1 MDILVKLVGITLE
14 QNEIQVLDMEN
25 CGKKLNVCISAQ
37 TTAKQLRRLKQ
48 IFPGVVIDIDPADSA
63 DCPEIWITITKGGK

>member
-1 MDILVKLVGITLE
+1 MDILPKLVGITLA
-14 QNEIQVLDMEN
+14 QNEITVLDMEI

-37 TTAKQLRRLKQ
+37 TTAMQLRRLMQ
-48 IFPGVVIDIDPADSA
+48 IFPGIVIDIDPADSA